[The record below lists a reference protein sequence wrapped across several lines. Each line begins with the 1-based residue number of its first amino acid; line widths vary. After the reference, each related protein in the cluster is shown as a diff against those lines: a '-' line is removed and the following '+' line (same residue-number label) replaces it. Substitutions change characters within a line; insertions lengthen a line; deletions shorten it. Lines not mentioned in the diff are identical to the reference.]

1 MPLHGALIFFQNTVH
16 IIEESFK
23 NIEINVLVRVKTY
36 FLKQN
41 ERDEVYVKKEKKP
54 AMYIQIFSLD

>member
-1 MPLHGALIFFQNTVH
+1 MPLHGALIFFQNTVP

-23 NIEINVLVRVKTY
+23 NIEINVLVRVKTC

-54 AMYIQIFSLD
+54 TMYIQIFSLD